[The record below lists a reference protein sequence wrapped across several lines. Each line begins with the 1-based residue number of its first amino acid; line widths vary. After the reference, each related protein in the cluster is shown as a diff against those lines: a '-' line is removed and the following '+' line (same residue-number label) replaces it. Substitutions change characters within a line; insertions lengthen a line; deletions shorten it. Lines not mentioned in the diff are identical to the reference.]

1 MRITVEEATQP
12 DRTDR
17 KPTRKTGEGRFE
29 TWRGALH
36 VLWGRHQDRK
46 ILGGAKRNDL
56 TKLLHHLG
64 ASEGKCVLVAQIKL
78 REFIPK
84 HTFKYVKMVVLIT
97 LKV

>member
-1 MRITVEEATQP
+1 MRITVEEATQL
-12 DRTDR
+12 DRLTGNR
-17 KPTRKTGEGRFE
+17 HTKTGEGHFE

-56 TKLLHHLG
+56 T
-64 ASEGKCVLVAQIKL
+64 EGKCVLVAQIKL

-84 HTFKYVKMVVLIT
+84 HTFKYVKMAVLIT